1 MRCPWKVG
9 PSGASEGFK
18 LALEGMFCD
27 DFVSIRQ
34 YYYGCCYNLLNALI
48 YVSQT
53 SFITCF
59 AIIVPK
65 TNTGATHN
73 ANAKSA
79 SIIILQI
86 KIFKLI
92 QFLSCVYFF
101 PISLFTE
108 DKWTINRYWHSHPG
122 KCAPILPC
130 TSVSVSE
137 VSHGLNNE
145 SESVKSHPLTLY
157 PHQVWKCA
165 LLQAANARVT
175 LQNLR
180 SRCRKLACQSYCT
193 VEWSKWISALCTLSG
208 LSWIVALKI
217 SYLLNNAGREKMNGG
232 ENCTLGMQSV
242 VIMVAKCHCWL
253 WSHSPIHKGES
264 IKYSYV
270 L

>member
-1 MRCPWKVG
+1 M
-9 PSGASEGFK
+9 
-18 LALEGMFCD
+18 ALEGMFCD
-27 DFVSIRQ
+27 DFVFIRQ

-92 QFLSCVYFF
+92 QFLSCVYF
-101 PISLFTE
+101 SLFCYSRE
-108 DKWTINRYWHSHPG
+108 INGPLIDTDTRILGNVLPFFL
-122 KCAPILPC
+122 APLC
-130 TSVSVSE
+130 VAVSE

-180 SRCRKLACQSYCT
+180 TRCRKLASQSYCT
-193 VEWSKWISALCTLSG
+193 VEWSK
-208 LSWIVALKI
+208 
-217 SYLLNNAGREKMNGG
+217 
-232 ENCTLGMQSV
+232 
-242 VIMVAKCHCWL
+242 
-253 WSHSPIHKGES
+253 
-264 IKYSYV
+264 
-270 L
+270 